1 MDSVAT
7 VIDSASRI
15 PAEIAFLI
23 IAAVLGT
30 GFSLVRGKGRAVSL
44 TYALLIG
51 TSFHMVARQSLA
63 GHGIMTAGLISVV
76 LYVAAVL
83 AAYFLIERFIHGE
96 FSFSSGRKIAQ
107 TVIMG
112 IGFAAAAAYAFL
124 VIPGLRDFFDFTGAV
139 TKLSISDTA
148 LALFVVGI
156 AAPSVARVL

>member
-63 GHGIMTAGLISVV
+63 DHGIMTAGLISVV

-96 FSFSSGRKIAQ
+96 FSFSGPRRLLQAVL
-107 TVIMG
+107 TGVG
-112 IGFAAAAAYAFL
+112 ISAAAAFVFY
-124 VIPGLRDFFDFTGAV
+124 VVPGLDQIFVFTG
-139 TKLSISDTA
+139 TISPLSSADTMTILFAISILSPA
-148 LALFVVGI
+148 I
-156 AAPSVARVL
+156 AKAT